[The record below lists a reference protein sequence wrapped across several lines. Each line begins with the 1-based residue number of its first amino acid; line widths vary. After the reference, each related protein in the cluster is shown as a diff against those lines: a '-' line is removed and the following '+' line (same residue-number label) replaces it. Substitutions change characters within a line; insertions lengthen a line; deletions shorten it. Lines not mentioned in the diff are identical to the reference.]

1 MSDLLAFT
9 GVSYSYRG
17 DWLNR
22 VHALADV
29 SFAVPAGC
37 AYGFLGANGAGKST
51 SIRLAVGLLHGH
63 RGSIRL
69 FGQELRGEDHLLRA
83 RLGYLPEQPYFY
95 DNLAVGEY
103 LAWLAR
109 LSGMDQARVPGAVDR
124 VCQLLDL
131 GDLKRRSL
139 RTFSKGMRQR
149 FGLAQAIVHEPDLII
164 LDEPFSGLDPLW
176 RARFKEVMALERRR
190 GATLCFSSHILGD
203 VEELCDR
210 YGVIDHGRVLEEGR
224 LADLLGQAPL
234 VLTGTGEPPPGAQ
247 PGAAGTWMLSFPDG
261 ERERVL
267 AAVPAARVLR
277 LERQRIALE
286 DWFVQRIKSTHHAGA
301 KLGEAES
308 GGAGPRATAGR
319 SSPGDN
325 RTDGSAGGA
334 T

>member
-9 GVSYSYRG
+9 DVHYRYRG
-17 DWLNR
+17 DWLNL
-22 VHALADV
+22 VHALRGV

-51 SIRLAVGLLHGH
+51 SIRLTVGLLSGH
-63 RGSIRL
+63 QGRISL
-69 FGQELRGEDHLLRA
+69 FGRELTGDDHRLRA
-83 RLGYLPEQPYFY
+83 RVGYLPEQPYFY
-95 DNLAVGEY
+95 DNLQVGEY

-109 LSGMDQARVPGAVDR
+109 LSGMAPARIAPAVDR

-139 RTFSKGMRQR
+139 RSFSKGMRQR
-149 FGLAQAIVHEPDLII
+149 FGLAQAIVHEPELII

-210 YGVIDHGRVLEEGR
+210 YGVIDHGVVLEQGR

-234 VLTGTGEPPPGAQ
+234 ELTGSGDPPPGATA
-247 PGAAGTWMLSFPDG
+247 GADGTWTLRFADH

-267 AAVPAARVLR
+267 AAVPATRVLR

-286 DWFVQRIKSTHHAGA
+286 DWFVQRIKATHHAGQR
-301 KLGEAES
+301 L
-308 GGAGPRATAGR
+308 
-319 SSPGDN
+319 
-325 RTDGSAGGA
+325 AGGA
-334 T
+334 S

>member
-1 MSDLLAFT
+1 MSDLLGFSN
-9 GVSYSYRG
+9 VSYSYRG
-17 DWLNR
+17 DWLNL
-22 VHALADV
+22 VHALKDV

-51 SIRLAVGLLHGH
+51 SIRLVVGLLHGH

-69 FGQELRGEDHLLRA
+69 FGEELRGEDHRLRA
-83 RLGYLPEQPYFY
+83 RIGYLPEQPYFY

-109 LSGMDQARVPGAVDR
+109 LSGMDRSRIPAAVDR

-131 GDLKRRSL
+131 AELKKRSL
-139 RTFSKGMRQR
+139 RSFSKGMRQR
-149 FGLAQAIVHEPDLII
+149 FGLAQAIVHEPDLLI

-176 RARFKEVMALERRR
+176 RARFKEVMALERKR

-210 YGVIDHGRVLEEGR
+210 YGVIDHGQVLEQGS

-234 VLTGTGEPPPGAQ
+234 ELTGSGDPPPGAQ
-247 PGAAGTWMLSFPDG
+247 PGGDGTWTLRFADA

-267 AAVPAARVLR
+267 AAVPAARIQR
-277 LERQRIALE
+277 LERQKIALE
-286 DWFVQRIKSTHHAGA
+286 DWFVQRIKATHHAGA
-301 KLGEAES
+301 KLEV
-308 GGAGPRATAGR
+308 T
-319 SSPGDN
+319 
-325 RTDGSAGGA
+325 
-334 T
+334 